1 MEVRLPGNCF
11 ITFAIQG
18 PRVFNKQSVEREPNM
33 YVCIAIFCC
42 RRVTV
47 PMKI

>member
-18 PRVFNKQSVEREPNM
+18 PQVFNKQSVEREPNM
-33 YVCIAIFCC
+33 CVLLSFLA
-42 RRVTV
+42 
-47 PMKI
+47 KE